1 MKTHEIIAHYIVD
14 GKKVEAGRVT
24 KQYPTTFDEAIEMEL
39 KESDVLDGYEASDVI
54 TEQRKLVA
62 LATKGQK
69 SKAQIATENEM
80 KLKARAREM
89 KANGDS
95 SLYDTLVQLE
105 VIKD

>member
-1 MKTHEIIAHYIVD
+1 MD
-14 GKKVEAGRVT
+14 GKKVEAGRVS
-24 KQYPTTFDEAIEMEL
+24 KDYPTTYDEAIEMDL
-39 KESDVLDGYEASDVI
+39 KMSDVLDGYEASDVI

-62 LATKGQK
+62 IATKGQK

-89 KANGDS
+89 NAAGDS
-95 SLYDTLVQLE
+95 SLYDTLVSLE